1 MVAMDETEGV
11 GEQSAVPPGIDQE
24 KRKKKSQ
31 LLEVYLSRSYVKGP
45 GNMASWRLYNRNYQ
59 RCKGPMPTQSH
70 FLKLLSMSHHCEYL
84 KHWTFTHNRQSQL
97 VRVAV

>member
-45 GNMASWRLYNRNYQ
+45 GNMASWRLYNRN
-59 RCKGPMPTQSH
+59 
-70 FLKLLSMSHHCEYL
+70 
-84 KHWTFTHNRQSQL
+84 
-97 VRVAV
+97 